1 MKTQSTISYC
11 SHSFFNLIVIAD
23 NNVQYSFPERIKHKR
38 ADGES
43 IRRTLR
49 TDIYRMIKLNFIREL
64 VGKVEAGGITNF
76 CKKRDIKEMM
86 NFLNSL
92 LIPSMAVDSTDSS
105 LDTIVAPS
113 GRCRNEQHSKPQN
126 ISWPTFN
133 VYFYFSCF

>member
-1 MKTQSTISYC
+1 MMRN
-11 SHSFFNLIVIAD
+11 NLWLQQHPAI
-23 NNVQYSFPERIKHKR
+23 R
-38 ADGES
+38 ADGKS
-43 IRRTLR
+43 IWQTLR

-105 LDTIVAPS
+105 LDTSVAPS

-126 ISWPTFN
+126 IS
-133 VYFYFSCF
+133 

>member
-1 MKTQSTISYC
+1 MKTLAFFALFFF
-11 SHSFFNLIVIAD
+11 SFCFAFQLVSSIYYHI
-23 NNVQYSFPERIKHKR
+23 IKR

-105 LDTIVAPS
+105 LDTSVAPS

-126 ISWPTFN
+126 IS
-133 VYFYFSCF
+133 